1 MRQIPTSLLTLLLLA
16 GPAFGQAEPPRARE
30 AVTTEEVGGF
40 VVLTLFN
47 PGTVP
52 ACAITGPMTS
62 AFRMR
67 LYLDRAGD
75 ASVDLINTA
84 WALTRGAKA
93 TVTFKTADRTA
104 TRAFAVQDGSSAT
117 TVLHTFLPASDPA
130 RDAVLGLARAAFTTG
145 TATDLAFAD
154 GQAYRFAGPSAEAAA
169 AFQRCMALVTRE
181 VAFPASR

>member
-1 MRQIPTSLLTLLLLA
+1 MRPVPASLLAVLLLT

-52 ACAITGPMTS
+52 ACAITGPMTA

-67 LYLDRAGD
+67 LYLDRTGD
-75 ASVDLINTA
+75 ASIDLINTA
-84 WALTRGAKA
+84 WALTQGSKA
-93 TVTFKTADRTA
+93 NVTLKAADRTA
-104 TRAFAVQDGSSAT
+104 TRAFAVQGGSSAT
-117 TVLHTFLPASDPA
+117 TVLHAFVPASDPA
-130 RDAVLGLARAAFTTG
+130 HDAVLGLARAAFTPG
-145 TATDLAFAD
+145 AVTDLAFAD
-154 GQAYRFAGPSAEAAA
+154 GQAYRFAGPPAEAAA

-181 VAFPASR
+181 VAFPAAR